1 MVGWAGPSPTQV
13 SRFREKELAPWG
25 RGQGRG
31 GGRFGAEIGGGLA
44 GLAVGGLG
52 LGGGPAGAGVAEAVV
67 GAGELA
73 DDDAVTPVGGVEE
86 AAIADV
92 DADVGDAALVGV
104 AEEHQVAGPQVARG
118 DRHALGGLLRGGARQ
133 GPALPAGR

>member
-1 MVGWAGPSPTQV
+1 MAGWAGPSPTQV
-13 SRFREKELAPWG
+13 SRFREKQLAPWR

-31 GGRFGAEIGGGLA
+31 GGRFAAEIGGALAGLA

-104 AEEHQVAGPQVARG
+104 AEEHQVTGPQLARG
-118 DRHALGGLLRGGARQ
+118 DRHPFGELLRGSARQ
-133 GPALPAGR
+133 VQA